1 MPGSRQRPGLR
12 LAISNDSSNDQ
23 LGIVES
29 GATRVG
35 QHIPKFT
42 ALMDRAWRFGSA
54 VAPDASGK
62 RKLLEELAQA
72 FEVFALV
79 GIHLGV
85 RSFQITRSKNT
96 WGAVPRSGKKDHV
109 EVVFLDQPIEVYIDK
124 RQPWARSPMPE
135 QPVLDVFWSQR
146 LREQRIIEQVNHS
159 QAEII
164 ASPPVSV
171 RLPQFIGAERRS
183 SH

>member
-35 QHIPKFT
+35 QHIPKFS
-42 ALMDRAWRFGSA
+42 ALMNGAWRFGSA

-85 RSFQITRSKNT
+85 RSFQITGSQNT
-96 WGAVPRSGKKDHV
+96 RGAVSWSGEKDHV
-109 EVVFLDQPIEVYIDK
+109 EIVFLDQPVK
-124 RQPWARSPMPE
+124 
-135 QPVLDVFWSQR
+135 V
-146 LREQRIIEQVNHS
+146 H
-159 QAEII
+159 
-164 ASPPVSV
+164 
-171 RLPQFIGAERRS
+171 
-183 SH
+183 